1 MRTLGK
7 KLIELRQ
14 SRNLT
19 QEEVA
24 SDLHVSRE
32 AVSNWERSKRYPDVM
47 MLGTIAKYYDVSAD
61 ELIFPEEYPKFV
73 EVTPIMESKEETNL
87 ELIIFSALFV
97 LYLIKLLF
105 DLTVEYWPTL
115 IDWLLEDIVFLP
127 VLAYATY
134 KSYKK
139 EVSPKVIG
147 YMFIYSMTSF
157 FIKRLYMNI
166 HADMI
171 VGFKW
176 MNLYYAIL
184 LNYSFPL
191 TYSAVIYLFY
201 KEGKNE
207 VEKERQNNLIYWMLM
222 ALTAVYALYHTFW
235 YFEGFTS
242 DLFGWNEHFIY
253 NTISKA
259 AELLMATLMVQEA
272 MKLRKK
278 RIQAKE
284 SVLK

>member
-1 MRTLGK
+1 
-7 KLIELRQ
+7 
-14 SRNLT
+14 
-19 QEEVA
+19 
-24 SDLHVSRE
+24 
-32 AVSNWERSKRYPDVM
+32 
-47 MLGTIAKYYDVSAD
+47 
-61 ELIFPEEYPKFV
+61 
-73 EVTPIMESKEETNL
+73 
-87 ELIIFSALFV
+87 V

-147 YMFIYSMTSF
+147 YMFIYSMMSY
-157 FIKRLYMNI
+157 FIKRVIINI
-166 HADMI
+166 NGLKMFPFSWADF
-171 VGFKW
+171 VGQV
-176 MNLYYAIL
+176 I
-184 LNYSFPL
+184 LNYTFPL
-191 TYSAVIYLFY
+191 IYSAGIYLFY

-207 VEKERQNNLIYWMLM
+207 LEKERQNNLIYWALM
-222 ALTAVYALYHTFW
+222 VLTVVYALYHTFW

-284 SVLK
+284 SVSK

>member
-1 MRTLGK
+1 MRTLGN

-47 MLGTIAKYYDVSAD
+47 MLGTIAKYYEVSAD
-61 ELIFPEEYPKFV
+61 ELIFPEEYPKYV
-73 EVTPIMESKEETNL
+73 EVTPIMETKEETNL

-147 YMFIYSMTSF
+147 YMFIYSMMSF

-166 HADMI
+166 RADMI

-176 MNLYYAIL
+176 INIRGNFLI
-184 LNYSFPL
+184 NYSFPL

-207 VEKERQNNLIYWMLM
+207 LEKERQNNLIYWILIV
-222 ALTAVYALYHTFW
+222 LTAVYALYHTFW

-259 AELLMATLMVQEA
+259 TKLLMATLMVQEA

-284 SVLK
+284 SVSK

>member
-1 MRTLGK
+1 MFSD
-7 KLIELRQ
+7 KLRELREQ
-14 SRNLT
+14 SGMK
-19 QEEVA
+19 QEELAKKMYLSRPV
-24 SDLHVSRE
+24 VSK
-32 AVSNWERSKRYPDVM
+32 WERGLQYPNVEQLKQLSHIFHISM
-47 MLGTIAKYYDVSAD
+47 D
-61 ELIFPEEYPKFV
+61 ELMDNTDFMTMPEV
-73 EVTPIMESKEETNL
+73 QPIMETKEETNL

-97 LYLIKLLF
+97 LYQIKLLF

-127 VLAYATY
+127 VLFSATY
-134 KSYKK
+134 DSYKK

-147 YMFIYSMTSF
+147 YMFIYSMMSF

-166 HADMI
+166 RADMI

-176 MNLYYAIL
+176 INIRGNFLI
-184 LNYSFPL
+184 NYSFPL

-207 VEKERQNNLIYWMLM
+207 LEKERQNNQIYWILM
-222 ALTAVYALYHTFW
+222 ALTAVYVLYHTFW
-235 YFEGFTS
+235 YFEGFSS

-259 AELLMATLMVQEA
+259 AKLLMATLMVQEA

-284 SVLK
+284 SVSK